1 MTDGP
6 TITYDSQNNNLGL
19 FGYIHMQILLNSY
32 AKLILDVP
40 SGRNDHVHIVLS
52 QFSVPTSSVF

>member
-19 FGYIHMQILLNSY
+19 FGYIHMPNTLKFLCQVNFGCSFR
-32 AKLILDVP
+32 KK
-40 SGRNDHVHIVLS
+40 
-52 QFSVPTSSVF
+52 

>member
-1 MTDGP
+1 MVPLSHMTP
-6 TITYDSQNNNLGL
+6 KITILDYLVIYTC
-19 FGYIHMQILLNSY
+19 QILFNSY

-40 SGRNDHVHIVLS
+40 SGRNDHVHIVLG